1 MRNHRHF
8 ALVALTVA
16 GVLWGTTVPMSKV
29 ALDWLGP
36 GWLTVVRFTLAT
48 VPLAVLARR
57 HLRAAL
63 TPAIVLWGA
72 AGYGLVIVAQNA
84 GIARTSV
91 SHAALLVGSVPILVA
106 LISVALGHKVKPIAW
121 AGFVVALGGV
131 ALVAGDG
138 GAGATLKGDALV
150 VASLVLSAAF
160 VVAQPRLL
168 AREASSAL
176 EDSPDWDAPRECRRG
191 TSETLRAPERSGR
204 DTSGHWRR
212 RDSWCTPNQPANLQR
227 QDSQPTSELFRRDSR
242 C

>member
-106 LISVALGHKVKPIAW
+106 LIAVALGHKVKPIAW

-150 VASLVLSAAF
+150 VASLVLSDLGMPCVVLGIELLRSRAADR
-160 VVAQPRLL
+160 P
-168 AREASSAL
+168 S
-176 EDSPDWDAPRECRRG
+176 DRRHRHDG
-191 TSETLRAPERSGR
+191 
-204 DTSGHWRR
+204 
-212 RDSWCTPNQPANLQR
+212 
-227 QDSQPTSELFRRDSR
+227 
-242 C
+242 